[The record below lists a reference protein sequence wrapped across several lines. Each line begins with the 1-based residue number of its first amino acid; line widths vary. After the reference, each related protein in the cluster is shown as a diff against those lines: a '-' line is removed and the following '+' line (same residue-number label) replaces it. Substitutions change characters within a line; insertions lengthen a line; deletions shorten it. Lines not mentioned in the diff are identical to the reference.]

1 MKKDRLLDYCKKLE
15 QENKRLVDK
24 NRQLQEDLKK
34 KDFEVQKMKE
44 LCEIQIKKLSDTIKE
59 AKGYRDKYD
68 SAMAILK
75 ASKENYRRQFTQ
87 LFKTFK
93 S

>member
-1 MKKDRLLDYCKKLE
+1 MKKDKLLDYCKKLE
-15 QENKRLVDK
+15 QENKKLLDE

-34 KDFEVQKMKE
+34 KDFETQKMKE

-75 ASKENYRRQFTQ
+75 ASRENYRKQFTQ